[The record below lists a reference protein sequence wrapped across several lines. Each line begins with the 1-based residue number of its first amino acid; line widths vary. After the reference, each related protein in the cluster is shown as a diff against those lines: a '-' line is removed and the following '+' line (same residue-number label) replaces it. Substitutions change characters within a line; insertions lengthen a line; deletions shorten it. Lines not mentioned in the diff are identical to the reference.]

1 MNIAIVGTG
10 YVGLV
15 TGVCLAERGNTVHCV
30 DNNPAIVGKLNS
42 GEVTIYEPGL
52 EEIFLRNLRRGR
64 ITFGGDLAAA
74 LLASDV
80 VFLCLPTPPGEDG
93 SADLKYILQ
102 VADDIGKILAANPD
116 AGYKV
121 IVDKSTVP
129 VGTSDKVTAAIAQHL
144 AGRDAFDVVS
154 NPEFLREGFAVEDF
168 LRPERVVIG
177 ASSPKSIALLS
188 DLYEPF
194 LPPGNPVQVMDV
206 KSAEVTKY
214 AANAFL
220 AMKISYMNDLA
231 NFCDAVGAD
240 IEKVRDG
247 IGSDSRIGKKF
258 LFPGLGY
265 GGSCLPKDVKA
276 LLKTASDAGAPL
288 AILQAVETINQE
300 QRKRFFRKFELH
312 FHEKLSGLQVA
323 VWGVAFKPNTDDTR
337 EAPVFY
343 IVDRLLAGGAEVTV
357 FDPEA
362 MEGARQRYGDKIRYA
377 ESPYGAL
384 QGVDALIVVTEWNEF
399 RKPDLGLMKS
409 VMKRPV
415 IFDGRNIYD
424 PRKMR
429 EHGFFYHSIGR
440 KAIEHHEPIL
450 Y

>member
-15 TGVCLAERGNTVHCV
+15 TGVCLAERGNTVYCV
-30 DNNPAIVGKLNS
+30 DNNPVIVDKLNS
-42 GEVTIYEPGL
+42 GQVTIYEPGL
-52 EEIFLRNLRRGR
+52 EEIFLRNLRKGR
-64 ITFGGDLAAA
+64 IAFSADLTAAVLTA
-74 LLASDV
+74 DV
-80 VFLCLPTPPGEDG
+80 IFLCLPTPPGEDG
-93 SADLKYILQ
+93 SADLKYILM
-102 VADDIGKILAANPD
+102 VADSIGKILAGNPG

-129 VGTSDKVTAAIAQHL
+129 VGTSDRVTDAIRKHL
-144 AGRDAFDVVS
+144 DGKIEFDVVS

-177 ASSPKSIALLS
+177 SASDKSVAILT

-240 IEKVRDG
+240 IEQVREG

-276 LLKTASDAGAPL
+276 LLKTASDAGSPL
-288 AILQAVETINQE
+288 AILQSVETINQE
-300 QRKRFFRKFELH
+300 QRKRFFRKLELH
-312 FHEKLSGLQVA
+312 FREKLEGLRVA
-323 VWGVAFKPNTDDTR
+323 IWGIAFKPNTDDTR

-343 IVDRLLAGGAEVTV
+343 ILDRLLAGGANVTV

-362 MEGARQRYGDKIRYA
+362 TEGARARYGDRITYA

-384 QGVDALIVVTEWNEF
+384 QDVDALIVVTEWNEF
-399 RKPDLGLMKS
+399 RKPDLGLMKKL
-409 VMKRPV
+409 MKRPV

-424 PRKMR
+424 PRRMR
-429 EHGFFYHSIGR
+429 EIGFLYHSIGR
-440 KAIEHHEPIL
+440 
-450 Y
+450 